1 MRVASRKLVYQSV
14 SGGRAKPAREKRTS
28 SRIVNH
34 HKRQIRRKAMPAMD
48 TLLFNDPEVKGLA
61 FAILEECTDLQAF
74 GRRMLEL
81 LANAAMSA
89 KADEACNAPY
99 GERDEGRVNS
109 RNGYRERGLST
120 AAGDVTLK
128 IPKLRRG
135 SFFPEDLIERYCRVD
150 RALVAAVAEMYVMG
164 ISTRKVEAVAGE
176 LGVRSMSK
184 SQVSR
189 LCECLDAE
197 VDAFRRQRFDGVR
210 FAYLWLDATYVKCR
224 VEGRSASQ
232 AVVTAIGLDDTGHK
246 RFVGVDCVDTE
257 SHAGWKAFLSGLRA
271 RGVDGVRLVV
281 SDAHEGLAKAI
292 AETFQ
297 GAAWQRCVTHLMRNV
312 AGRIHRKDDQRK
324 AREAMK
330 AVFAQKSPVLV
341 RACYQEA
348 TEEVLKISRAAG
360 NVLLEAEE
368 AALAYLAFPGT
379 HRTKIRTN
387 NVQER
392 ANREIKRRTRVVQ
405 GFPSRESLIRLVGA
419 ALIEADEE
427 WSARCVISR
436 PSLAHAW
443 KAQEREAPGEAEVL
457 AAREAARK
465 IIGSAIDPKED
476 EG

>member
-1 MRVASRKLVYQSV
+1 
-14 SGGRAKPAREKRTS
+14 
-28 SRIVNH
+28 
-34 HKRQIRRKAMPAMD
+34 MPAMD

-232 AVVTAIGLDDTGHK
+232 AVVTAIGLGRHGPQAL
-246 RFVGVDCVDTE
+246 RRR
-257 SHAGWKAFLSGLRA
+257 GLRGHGEPRRVEGVPLRPEGA
-271 RGVDGVRLVV
+271 RRRRRAPRRL
-281 SDAHEGLAKAI
+281 GTPTK
-292 AETFQ
+292 
-297 GAAWQRCVTHLMRNV
+297 G
-312 AGRIHRKDDQRK
+312 
-324 AREAMK
+324 
-330 AVFAQKSPVLV
+330 
-341 RACYQEA
+341 
-348 TEEVLKISRAAG
+348 SR
-360 NVLLEAEE
+360 
-368 AALAYLAFPGT
+368 
-379 HRTKIRTN
+379 
-387 NVQER
+387 
-392 ANREIKRRTRVVQ
+392 RR
-405 GFPSRESLIRLVGA
+405 
-419 ALIEADEE
+419 
-427 WSARCVISR
+427 
-436 PSLAHAW
+436 
-443 KAQEREAPGEAEVL
+443 
-457 AAREAARK
+457 
-465 IIGSAIDPKED
+465 
-476 EG
+476 

>member
-1 MRVASRKLVYQSV
+1 
-14 SGGRAKPAREKRTS
+14 
-28 SRIVNH
+28 
-34 HKRQIRRKAMPAMD
+34 MPAMD

-210 FAYLWLDATYVKCR
+210 FAYLWL
-224 VEGRSASQ
+224 
-232 AVVTAIGLDDTGHK
+232 
-246 RFVGVDCVDTE
+246 GVDCVDTE

-330 AVFAQKSPVLV
+330 AVFAQKSPALV

-368 AALAYLAFPGT
+368 AALAYLAFPAT

>member
-1 MRVASRKLVYQSV
+1 
-14 SGGRAKPAREKRTS
+14 
-28 SRIVNH
+28 
-34 HKRQIRRKAMPAMD
+34 MPAMD

-312 AGRIHRKDDQRK
+312 AGRIHRKDDPRGDRGGAEDLEGGRKRALGGRGGGARLPGVPGHAPHQDPHQQRPGEGQPRDQAQD
-324 AREAMK
+324 AR
-330 AVFAQKSPVLV
+330 
-341 RACYQEA
+341 RAGVPLARVAHPPGGSGAHRGRRGVVGALRHLQ
-348 TEEVLKISRAAG
+348 
-360 NVLLEAEE
+360 
-368 AALAYLAFPGT
+368 ALARARLEGPGARGPRRGRGARRPRGGAQD
-379 HRTKIRTN
+379 HR
-387 NVQER
+387 ER
-392 ANREIKRRTRVVQ
+392 
-405 GFPSRESLIRLVGA
+405 
-419 ALIEADEE
+419 
-427 WSARCVISR
+427 
-436 PSLAHAW
+436 H
-443 KAQEREAPGEAEVL
+443 
-457 AAREAARK
+457 
-465 IIGSAIDPKED
+465 
-476 EG
+476 